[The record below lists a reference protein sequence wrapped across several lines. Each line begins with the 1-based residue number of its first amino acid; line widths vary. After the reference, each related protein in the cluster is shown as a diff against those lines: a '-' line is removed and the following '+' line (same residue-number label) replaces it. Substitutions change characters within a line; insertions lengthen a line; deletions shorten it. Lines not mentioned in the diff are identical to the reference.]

1 MRISSA
7 LRSVFARSWLI
18 LEPQEVVG
26 CLFERPVGK
35 VPRPGAANHDAG
47 EYIDGQLL
55 PAKEP
60 GEEFPTAS
68 GILRLVR

>member
-47 EYIDGQLL
+47 EYIDGR
-55 PAKEP
+55 AA
-60 GEEFPTAS
+60 AS
-68 GILRLVR
+68 ERTG